1 MYENEFLLTL
11 RYFNTLNPTI
21 DQHLI
26 SPYRNTAESLTE
38 IMRIKE
44 MIASLRSF
52 DCKTNSPCQYQ
63 KKYIET
69 IIEKIIENM
78 DADVRI

>member
-1 MYENEFLLTL
+1 MYENEFLLNL
-11 RYFNTLNPTI
+11 RYFNTLNPTS

-63 KKYIET
+63 KKYIE
-69 IIEKIIENM
+69 KIIENM

>member
-1 MYENEFLLTL
+1 
-11 RYFNTLNPTI
+11 
-21 DQHLI
+21 
-26 SPYRNTAESLTE
+26 
-38 IMRIKE
+38 

-63 KKYIET
+63 KKYIEK

>member
-11 RYFNTLNPTI
+11 RYFNTLNPTS

-44 MIASLRSF
+44 MIASLRNKFSLSVPKEIYRE
-52 DCKTNSPCQYQ
+52 DYREYGC
-63 KKYIET
+63 
-69 IIEKIIENM
+69 
-78 DADVRI
+78 